1 VRQSLKSLESTSQLQ
16 RLTWSVL
23 QISDIIYTAAAQS
36 AAGFRSPD
44 TFRRYIPLSLARDV
58 LKPLHTYVKVASRYI
73 YISMVAQAGQ
83 PSGWPVS

>member
-1 VRQSLKSLESTSQLQ
+1 M
-16 RLTWSVL
+16 
-23 QISDIIYTAAAQS
+23 ISDIIYTAAAQS

-44 TFRRYIPLSLARDV
+44 SFRRYIPLPLAWGV
-58 LKPLHTYVKVASRYI
+58 SKPLHTYVKLAARYI